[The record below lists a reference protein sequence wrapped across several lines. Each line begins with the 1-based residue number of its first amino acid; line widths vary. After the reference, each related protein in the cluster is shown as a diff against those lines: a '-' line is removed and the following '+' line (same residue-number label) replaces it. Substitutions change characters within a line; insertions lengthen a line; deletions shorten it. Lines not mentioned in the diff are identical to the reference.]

1 MKNRKV
7 MLGMSGGVDS
17 SVAAVLLK
25 AHGYLVT
32 GATMKLWSDEHY
44 SESVRTSGGCCS
56 LEDIHDA
63 RRVAASLDIPH
74 YVLNMQEEFRTGVV
88 EDFVRQYVGG
98 TTPNPCLMCNRLVK
112 FEEFLSR
119 ARKADCDYMA
129 TGHYGRIRRDMETGR
144 WRLFRSLDPSKDQS
158 YVLYTMTQE
167 QLSRT
172 LMPLGDYRKHEVR
185 ALAKRFG
192 LPVAEKPDSQEICFV
207 EDGDYGSLVERYTGK
222 APEPGEF
229 TDLSGRVLGTH
240 RGIHRYTVGQRKG
253 LGIALGRPVY
263 VVRIEPD
270 SNRVVLGDYRDLDRM
285 ELEAD
290 DLNFIAFER
299 PEGPLEIEAKI
310 RYNSPAV
317 PARLEPLGDS
327 RARVVFRD
335 PVQAVTP
342 GQAVVF
348 YQRDEVLGGGRIV
361 A

>member
-44 SESVRTSGGCCS
+44 SQSVRASGGCCS

-88 EDFVRQYVGG
+88 EDFVRQYLGG

-112 FEEFLSR
+112 FEEFLRR
-119 ARKADCDYMA
+119 ARKADCDFMA

-144 WRLFRSLDPSKDQS
+144 WGLFRSLDPAKDQS

-172 LMPLGDYRKHEVR
+172 LMPLGDYRKNEVR
-185 ALAKRFG
+185 VLARRFG

-207 EDGDYGSLVERYTGK
+207 EDGDYGALVERYAGK
-222 APEPGEF
+222 KPEPGEF
-229 TDLSGRVLGTH
+229 TDLTGRVLGTH

-270 SNRVVLGDYRDLDRM
+270 TNRVVLGEYGDLDRM

-290 DLNFIAFER
+290 DLNFIAFDAL
-299 PEGPLEIEAKI
+299 PGPLEIEAKI

-327 RARVVFRD
+327 RVRVIFRD

-348 YQRDEVLGGGRIV
+348 YRGDEVLGGGRIV